1 MKTQYFNGTKRW
13 RRPLLSIV
21 AGLAL
26 IASLPLSVANAANPS
41 SGTVSETN
49 SPTWQGATGKPPTA
63 SATCAGPNDPAC
75 DNFQLTIDPGS
86 LTNYIVTIT
95 LTPIG
100 ADDWD
105 VQVYN
110 PSGGV
115 AGSSGNAPGSAEFVT
130 LNNPPAGTYTV
141 AAAPYAAPLGYN
153 AVAVMDPTDPVIS
166 PPGGEQVEFYSYSDP
181 GGHAFGEPGAGI
193 NWTSEPADGTLG
205 GDNGGAIMYI
215 SGLDTL
221 RIHMNDCTAPA
232 TYLDGEDWVE
242 KNVPWH
248 VTTLDPIIFT
258 DHLTGRTA
266 SSQLAGKT
274 SLLGLS
280 DDDGETWGPSQG
292 AGINSGVD
300 HQTIGGGRLAEP
312 LYSTLQNNNPAYA
325 NANNP
330 GGWGHGMYYCSQDI
344 ALAQC
349 GLSVDGGVTFGPAVP
364 MYNLTQCS
372 GLHGHV
378 DVSPVD
384 GVAYVPNAS
393 CLGEQGV
400 AVTEDNNQTWSVRTV
415 PNSGS
420 SSSDPSVGIGRGD
433 QVPGGRIY
441 FGYDN
446 SGLAFAATSDDRG
459 QTWDNITNV
468 GESFG
473 IKSTAFPEMIAGDDD
488 RAAFAFLGST
498 TPGAIGDNP
507 NFPAT
512 WHMYV
517 AMTFDGGAS
526 WTTTKVDPDDPVQR
540 GTICGGGFGG
550 CDNGTRNLLDFNDIQ
565 IDKRG
570 RPVVIYADGCTGAC
584 VTDPNVNT
592 LNNLSTIARLKSPK
606 GLFAAFDPERSGQP
620 DWPLVTAVENG
631 ADVDLS
637 WVDPGDGGNPITG
650 YTVTRDGLTIASL
663 PATARNYTDVAP
675 AGGTDSAY
683 QVFASNSVGSSRTKP
698 MCNYDVYAGEQI
710 VDPKESPC
718 DFMGVTVLTD
728 PEGDTTSPVGQEHY
742 DMHRLGISEATEI
755 GAGNIAFVL
764 TVQSND
770 VPPNAYYPIHFK
782 DAADNEYWV
791 RMDTQTGSPVFSYGT
806 GSASNP
812 LLEPGTPAEPQSGLF
827 ADNIIRIVVPR
838 AAIGAPNVGDTLK
851 DFVIRARF
859 NLGGVTLTPDNM
871 PDSLVGF
878 GSYKVFGTENCDVVE
893 NTPPVANDDTA
904 TTDADTPVVIDVIGG
919 TTAGAVADSDA
930 DGDTLSITG
939 TGKADNGTVL
949 VISDAGG
956 DKIEYTPNSGFSG
969 TDSFT
974 YTISDGNG
982 GTDMATVTVTVNEVV
997 NNNPPIARD
1006 DKAKTPRGKA
1016 IDIFVLSNDS
1026 DPDGDG
1032 LTVVSIDPPENGSA
1046 VNNPNGS
1053 ITYTPDPGFKGK
1065 DRFTYTISDGRGGTA
1080 SAEVEVKVTKKDKDD
1095 DGSSDDDSS
1104 MDDSSGD
1111 DDSSSNDGASRD
1123 DGCSRDADCDGKSDD
1138 SDSDDD
1144 NDGVADVNDPDDDGD
1159 NINDEYDSE
1168 GYDEVQ
1174 SQNATVQALG
1184 SLTYHVEVGPEVAS
1198 VFAVATGAGSE
1209 MLQIQISDSTGMPVG
1224 TAISGIGKLTA
1235 YAQTMLMGTY
1245 TITISNPT
1253 PSAIDFE
1260 MMTVRQKF

>member
-1 MKTQYFNGTKRW
+1 MKALSSIGITRW

-21 AGLAL
+21 AAMAL
-26 IASLPLSVANAANPS
+26 IGGLPLSAAHAASPS
-41 SGTVSETN
+41 SGTVSETQ
-49 SPTWQGATGKPPTA
+49 SPTWQGATGKIPTA

-105 VQVYN
+105 VQVYDPN
-110 PSGGV
+110 GGV

-166 PPGGEQVEFYSYSDP
+166 PPGGEQVEFYSYADP
-181 GGHAFGEPGAGI
+181 NGHAFGEPGAGI

-280 DDDGETWGPSQG
+280 DNDGESWGPSQG

-325 NANNP
+325 NDNNP
-330 GGWGHGMYYCSQDI
+330 SGWGHGMYYCSQDI

-384 GVAYVPNAS
+384 GTTYVPNAS

-433 QVPGGRIY
+433 QVAGGRVY

-446 SGLAFAATSDDRG
+446 SGLAFAAVSDDKG
-459 QTWDNITNV
+459 QTWYNITNV

-517 AMTFDGGAS
+517 AMTFDGGAT

-592 LNNLSTIARLKSPK
+592 LNNLATIARLKSPK
-606 GLFAAFDPERSGQP
+606 GLFAAFDAERSGQP

-650 YTVTRDGLTIASL
+650 YTVTRDGTIIASL
-663 PATARNYTDVAP
+663 PATARSYTDVAP
-675 AGGTDSAY
+675 TGGTDSAY
-683 QVFASNSVGSSRTKP
+683 QVYASNSVGNSRIKP
-698 MCNYDVYAGEQI
+698 MCDYNVFAGEGGG
-710 VDPKESPC
+710 DPKSGPC
-718 DFMGVTVLTD
+718 DFMGKEVLTD
-728 PEGDTTSPVGQEHY
+728 PEGDTTSPVGQEAY
-742 DMHRLGISEATEI
+742 DMHRLGISETFDL
-755 GAGNIAFVL
+755 GADKIAFVL

-770 VPPNAYYPIHFK
+770 VPPNSIYPIQFK
-782 DAADNEYWV
+782 DASGADRFV
-791 RMDTQTGSPVFSYGT
+791 RLDTQSGAPNFSYGT
-806 GSASNP
+806 GTDISPITN
-812 LLEPGTPAEPQSGLF
+812 PGTPADPQSGF
-827 ADNIIRIVVPR
+827 VSDNIIRIVVPR
-838 AAIGAPNVGDTLK
+838 AAVGATIGESIT
-851 DFVIRARF
+851 DFLIRARL
-859 NLGGVTLTPDNM
+859 NLVAATLTPDNM

-878 GSYKVFGTENCDVVE
+878 GSYELVGSENCEVIE
-893 NTPPVANDDTA
+893 NTPPVANDDSA
-904 TTDADTPVVIDVIGG
+904 TTDADMAVVIDVVGG
-919 TTAGAVADSDA
+919 STPGSVADTDA

-939 TGKADNGTVL
+939 TSKPANGTVTN
-949 VISDAGG
+949 DAQTVT
-956 DKIEYTPNSGFSG
+956 YTPNAGFSG

-982 GTDMATVTVTVNEVV
+982 GSDSATVTVTVNEVV

-1006 DKAKTPRGKA
+1006 DSARTPKNTP
-1016 IDIFVLSNDS
+1016 ITIFVLSNDT
-1026 DPDGDG
+1026 DADGDA
-1032 LTVVSIDPPENGSA
+1032 LEVVSIDPPANGSA
-1046 VNNPNGS
+1046 VNNPDGS
-1053 ITYTPDPGFKGK
+1053 ITYTPDTGFTGT

-1080 SAEVEVKVTKKDKDD
+1080 SAEVVVRVTRKDKDD

-1104 MDDSSGD
+1104 ADGGSD
-1111 DDSSSNDGASRD
+1111 DDSSSDDGSSRD
-1123 DGCSRDADCDGKSDD
+1123 DGCSRDADCDGLSDD
-1138 SDSDDD
+1138 TDSDDD
-1144 NDGVADVNDPDDDGD
+1144 NDGVSDDQDSDDDGD
-1159 NINDEYDSE
+1159 SIDDEYDSD
-1168 GYDEVQ
+1168 GYDEMQ
-1174 SQNATVQALG
+1174 SQNATLPAMSSV
-1184 SLTYHVEVGPEVAS
+1184 SYHIEVGPEVAS
-1198 VFAVATGAGSE
+1198 VFAVASGAGSE

-1235 YAQTMLMGTY
+1235 RAQTMLMGIY

-1253 PSAIDFE
+1253 PSAIEFE
-1260 MMTVRQKF
+1260 MTTVRQKF